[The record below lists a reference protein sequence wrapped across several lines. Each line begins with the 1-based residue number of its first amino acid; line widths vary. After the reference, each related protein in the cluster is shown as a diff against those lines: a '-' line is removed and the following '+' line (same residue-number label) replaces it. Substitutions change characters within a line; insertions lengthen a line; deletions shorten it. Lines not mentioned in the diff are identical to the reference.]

1 MFFYTFYDSPL
12 GKISIAG
19 TDKGICKLSLE
30 DRTVSPLWE
39 RVPDLDN
46 QHREMF
52 PTLIQNLEKYF
63 AGIPTEFN
71 EALDLIDITPF
82 QKRVYNIVRKIPY
95 AETLSYKEVAEKIGS
110 AKNCRACGQA
120 LKQNPVLLLIPCHR
134 VIGSKGDLGGFSAGI
149 GIKKKLL
156 ELEKTSLRG
165 TKSRSNLKTGS
176 EQAPQ
181 SMRLLR

>member
-1 MFFYTFYDSPL
+1 MWDMRY
-12 GKISIAG
+12 
-19 TDKGICKLSLE
+19 GINNTIVKDIRPFKSL
-30 DRTVSPLWE
+30 
-39 RVPDLDN
+39 
-46 QHREMF
+46 
-52 PTLIQNLEKYF
+52 IGALEKYF

-156 ELEKTSLRG
+156 ELESKCR
-165 TKSRSNLKTGS
+165 
-176 EQAPQ
+176 A
-181 SMRLLR
+181 RL